1 MVLKENMLDKYYKGE
16 TSLEE
21 EEELKTQVLSENENS
36 AEKDVFAYFSE
47 SKKIPDDLEES
58 LLSAINEKKNKG
70 KSVKMKLYSAIS
82 AAAVILI
89 IVSVFLNVRSNRNAR
104 LESEF
109 LVMEQ
114 ALSQVSEV
122 FQPKPSEELLVLWV
136 DDNVEII
143 VN

>member
-1 MVLKENMLDKYYKGE
+1 MVLKENMLEKYYKGE
-16 TSLEE
+16 TSLKE
-21 EEELKTQVLSENENS
+21 EEELKNQILSENENS
-36 AEKDVFAYFSE
+36 AEKDVFGYFSE
-47 SKKIPDDLEES
+47 RKKIPDNLEES
-58 LLSAINEKKNKG
+58 LLSVINEEKNKE
-70 KSVKMKLYSAIS
+70 KSLRMRLYSAIS

-89 IVSVFLNVRSNRNAR
+89 VVTVFLNVRSNRNAR

-122 FQPKPSEELLVLWV
+122 FQPEPSEELLVLWV